1 MKLRL
6 LALAATAA
14 TALVA
19 SSANAA
25 VVSAFFDPLAWG
37 LNAGESDITQF
48 EGGPALAAT
57 TFLQAGYTISGT
69 AQLFNGSQDGVSA
82 APAMPGT
89 SSVYNPATGRDGSQ
103 YLSVQGGQS
112 ATLTL
117 GGGLTEIS
125 FYVGSIDSYN
135 TMAFHYADGTFELP
149 VNTGAWVSDHT
160 ITQSNG
166 DQQSGNTNGRL
177 TFTFDKPIDSVILGS
192 GSNAFE
198 ISDVAGFAAG
208 VPEPAN
214 WALMILGF
222 GAAGAALR
230 GQRRRQA
237 AAAATA

>member
-14 TALVA
+14 TALMA

-37 LNAGESDITQF
+37 LNAGETDITQF
-48 EGGPALAAT
+48 EGGPALANT
-57 TFLQAGYTISGT
+57 TFLQAGFAISGS
-69 AQLFNGSQDGVSA
+69 AQLFNGSVGGVSA
-82 APAMPGT
+82 APAVPST
-89 SSVYNPATGRDGSQ
+89 SPVYDGSGHDGSQ
-103 YLSVQGGQS
+103 YLSVQGGET
-112 ATLTL
+112 ATLSL

-125 FYVGSIDSYN
+125 FYIGSIDTYN

-177 TFTFDKPIDSVILGS
+177 TFTFDKPIDSVVLGS

-198 ISDVAGFAAG
+198 ISDVAGIAAG
-208 VPEPAN
+208 VPEPAS

-222 GAAGAALR
+222 GGAGAALR

-237 AAAATA
+237 SVATA